1 MTLKELMA
9 TLPGDEEIAVGC
21 SSAYHYIGTAA
32 HFLEV
37 EGRIS
42 TVLLE
47 SLVTRKNRAQTELK
61 GLCDH
66 GVPPMK
72 REEGMSV
79 ELYAEQVRRA
89 AERLKTLTRHIQ
101 SLTQSI
107 AEFTPLIIREVRSVE
122 KTPVYGKTQI
132 LLNGDEAGAFWFQEE
147 YDHWERTGKTTLPAP
162 KGISDE
168 SDD

>member
-61 GLCDH
+61 GLCDR
-66 GVPPMK
+66 GVPPIK

-79 ELYAEQVRRA
+79 EFYAEQVRRA
-89 AERLKTLTRHIQ
+89 AERLKTLTRHIR

-107 AEFTPLIIREVRSVE
+107 AEFTPLITREVRSVE

-132 LLNGDEAGAFWFQEE
+132 LLNGNEAGAFWMQDE
-147 YDHWERTGKTTLPAP
+147 YENWEKTGKTALIP
-162 KGISDE
+162 KETEDDE